1 LYIPNLLCHWIEII
15 FFFVVVTPPATPLC
29 IPLTISKFYRFKQYQ
44 FLNLWLSG
52 SYDYNYFLDLHKI
65 DDYLVCD
72 GANSDSVDA
81 DDEGDD
87 DESDVGEVEG
97 KQT

>member
-1 LYIPNLLCHWIEII
+1 L
-15 FFFVVVTPPATPLC
+15 
-29 IPLTISKFYRFKQYQ
+29 Q
-44 FLNLWLSG
+44 LSR